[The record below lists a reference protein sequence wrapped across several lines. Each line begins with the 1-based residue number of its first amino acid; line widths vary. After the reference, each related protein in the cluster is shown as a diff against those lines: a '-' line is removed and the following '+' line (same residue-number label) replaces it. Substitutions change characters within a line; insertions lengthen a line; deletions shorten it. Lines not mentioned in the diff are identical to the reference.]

1 MKKKYLLSIIML
13 VAMSMPLMV
22 ACSSSSDD
30 EDGGDVS
37 YTESEIVELLTGT
50 WYVSGEIKAVNKG
63 KRTEGNYTG
72 TIEFKANKSFK
83 SSITSKCTRNDVHK
97 EGEDDNEMIDDTID
111 LILDN
116 DYKYSIVKKEG
127 KNYIVFRCDIFDD
140 NWYFEIVKL
149 NKNSFML
156 ALNQD
161 VILKGEVLSHF
172 YMSIV
177 SN

>member
-72 TIEFKANKSFK
+72 RRTITK
-83 SSITSKCTRNDVHK
+83 
-97 EGEDDNEMIDDTID
+97 
-111 LILDN
+111 
-116 DYKYSIVKKEG
+116 
-127 KNYIVFRCDIFDD
+127 
-140 NWYFEIVKL
+140 
-149 NKNSFML
+149 
-156 ALNQD
+156 
-161 VILKGEVLSHF
+161 
-172 YMSIV
+172 
-177 SN
+177 

>member
-140 NWYFEIVKL
+140 NWYFAHL
-149 NKNSFML
+149 C
-156 ALNQD
+156 
-161 VILKGEVLSHF
+161 
-172 YMSIV
+172 
-177 SN
+177 